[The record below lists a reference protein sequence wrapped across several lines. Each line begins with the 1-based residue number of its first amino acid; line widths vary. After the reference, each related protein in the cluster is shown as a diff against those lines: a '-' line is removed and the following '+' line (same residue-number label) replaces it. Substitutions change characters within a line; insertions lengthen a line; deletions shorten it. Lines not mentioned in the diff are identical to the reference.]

1 MWSLRVSI
9 GGMTVASPGDY
20 LYRDKK
26 LGDTQAITIA
36 TAPDVFNPTSTTML
50 LLRAAR
56 RSLVPSPRSVLDL
69 GCGSGIVALV
79 LARHL
84 PPGTVICASD
94 LSAAA
99 VRLTRENARRH
110 GIAIDCRCGSVFEP
124 WDGERFDLIMD
135 DIAGVAEPLD
145 RVSGWYPEAVPSGCG
160 PDGTRWIL
168 EVLDQ
173 AADHLTPTGQL
184 LFPGGTL
191 AREGEVLERAR
202 SRFATVVQLEE
213 QWYPLSAELLAHG
226 ALLDELQ
233 QAGRIQLEQ
242 RGSRLCWSARIY
254 LAKAH

>member
-1 MWSLRVSI
+1 
-9 GGMTVASPGDY
+9 MTVASPGEF

-36 TAPDVFNPTSTTML
+36 TAPDVFSPTSTTVL

-56 RSLVPSPRSVLDL
+56 RSLVPPPRSVLDL

-79 LARHL
+79 LARHV

-94 LSAAA
+94 LSEAA
-99 VRLTRENARRH
+99 VRLTRDNARRH
-110 GIAIDCRCGSVFEP
+110 GIAIDCRCGSLFEP
-124 WDGERFDLIMD
+124 WNGERFDLIMD
-135 DIAGVAEPLD
+135 DVAGVAEPLD
-145 RVSGWYPEAVPSGCG
+145 RISGWYPEAVPSGCG

-168 EVLDQ
+168 QVLDQ
-173 AADHLTPTGQL
+173 AADHLTPDGQL

-213 QWYPLSAELLAHG
+213 QRYPLSEELLAHS

-254 LAKAH
+254 LAKQPR

>member
-1 MWSLRVSI
+1 
-9 GGMTVASPGDY
+9 MTIAIPGEF

-26 LGDTQAITIA
+26 LGDAEALTIA

-56 RSLVPSPRSVLDL
+56 RTLMPSPRSVLDL
-69 GCGSGIVALV
+69 GCGCGIVALV
-79 LARHL
+79 LAQHV

-99 VRLTRENARRH
+99 VRLTRDNARRH
-110 GIAIDCRCGSVFEP
+110 GIAIDCRCGSLFEP
-124 WDGERFDLIMD
+124 WNGERFDLILD
-135 DIAGVAEPLD
+135 DVAGVAEPLD
-145 RVSGWYPEAVPSGCG
+145 RISGWYPDAVPSSGG

-168 EVLDQ
+168 QVLDQ
-173 AADHLTPTGQL
+173 AADHLTPAGRL

-226 ALLDELQ
+226 SLLDELQ
-233 QAGRIQLEQ
+233 QAGRIHLEQ

-254 LAKAH
+254 LAQGH

>member
-1 MWSLRVSI
+1 
-9 GGMTVASPGDY
+9 MTVASPGEF

-36 TAPDVFNPTSTTML
+36 TAPDVFSPTSTTML

-56 RSLVPSPRSVLDL
+56 RSLVPPPRSVLDL

-79 LARHL
+79 LARHV

-94 LSAAA
+94 LSEAA
-99 VRLTRENARRH
+99 VRLTRDNARRH
-110 GIAIDCRCGSVFEP
+110 GIAIDCRCGSLFEP
-124 WDGERFDLIMD
+124 WNGERFDLIMD
-135 DIAGVAEPLD
+135 DVAGVAEPLD
-145 RVSGWYPEAVPSGCG
+145 RISGWYPEAVPSGCG

-168 EVLDQ
+168 QVLDQ
-173 AADHLTPTGQL
+173 AADHLTPAGQL

-213 QWYPLSAELLAHG
+213 QRYPLSEELLAHG

-254 LAKAH
+254 LAREPRSG

>member
-1 MWSLRVSI
+1 
-9 GGMTVASPGDY
+9 MTVTSPGEF

-36 TAPDVFNPTSTTML
+36 TAPDVFSPSSTTML

-56 RSLVPSPRSVLDL
+56 RTLAPSVRSALDL
-69 GCGSGIVALV
+69 GCGSGIVAVV
-79 LARHL
+79 LAKHL
-84 PPGTVICASD
+84 PPGTRICASD
-94 LSAAA
+94 LSDAA
-99 VRLTRENARRH
+99 VRLTRDNAYRH
-110 GIAIDCRCGSVFEP
+110 GITIDCRCGSLFEP
-124 WDGERFDLIMD
+124 WNGERFDLIMD
-135 DIAGVAEPLD
+135 DVAGVAEPLD
-145 RVSGWYPEAVPSGCG
+145 RISGWYPEAVPSGCG

-168 EVLDQ
+168 QVLDE

-202 SRFATVVQLEE
+202 SRFTTVVQLEE
-213 QWYPLSAELLAHG
+213 QWYPLSEELLAHG

-233 QAGRIQLEQ
+233 QAGRINLEK

-254 LAKAH
+254 LATRH

>member
-1 MWSLRVSI
+1 MPVFER
-9 GGMTVASPGDY
+9 MTVASPGEY

-26 LGDTQAITIA
+26 LGDTQAIAIA

-56 RSLVPSPRSVLDL
+56 RILVPPPRSVLDL
-69 GCGSGIVALV
+69 GCGCGIVALV
-79 LARHL
+79 LARHIA
-84 PPGTVICASD
+84 PGTVIGASD
-94 LSAAA
+94 LSEAA
-99 VRLTRENARRH
+99 VRLTRDNARRL
-110 GIAIDCRCGSVFEP
+110 GIAIDCRCGSLFEP
-124 WDGERFDLIMD
+124 WNGERFDLIMD
-135 DIAGVAEPLD
+135 DVAGVAEPLD
-145 RVSGWYPEAVPSGCG
+145 RISGWYPDAVPSSCG

-168 EVLDQ
+168 QVLDQ
-173 AADHLTPTGQL
+173 AADHLTPEGQL

-202 SRFATVVQLEE
+202 GHFDTVVQLEE

-254 LAKAH
+254 LAKGHYS